1 MTKNPAHGRSAKDE
15 LYASASLRTL
25 IDSLP
30 SEERYRAV
38 VEQTADGIFLID
50 GATKSILEA
59 NSRFEELLGYGHG
72 ELHGMSLYE
81 LVPHD
86 REGARANVDSVLEHK
101 SYQVG
106 ERSYRRKD
114 GSLVDVEVSASV
126 IEHDDKEI
134 LCCVARDITVV

>member
-1 MTKNPAHGRSAKDE
+1 MPQNPSHGRSANEE
-15 LYASASLRTL
+15 LYASASPHTL

-59 NSRFEELLGYGHG
+59 NARFEELLGYGRG
-72 ELHGMSLYE
+72 ELHGMTLYD

-86 REGARANVDSVLEHK
+86 REGARAHVRRVLEQK
-101 SYQVG
+101 S
-106 ERSYRRKD
+106 
-114 GSLVDVEVSASV
+114 
-126 IEHDDKEI
+126 
-134 LCCVARDITVV
+134 